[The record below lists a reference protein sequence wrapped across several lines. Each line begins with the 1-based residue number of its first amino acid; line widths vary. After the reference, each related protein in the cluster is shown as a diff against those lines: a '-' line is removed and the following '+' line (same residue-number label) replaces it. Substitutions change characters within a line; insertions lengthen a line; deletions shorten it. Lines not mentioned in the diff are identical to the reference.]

1 MALTMYIANKAD
13 CRLLNVCSSLAHRR
27 SFCFDELKKM
37 FIGVKT
43 KASAHC
49 KLDRFSLRSALLAI
63 YVNVTGHFKSFQTNF
78 KIEN

>member
-37 FIGVKT
+37 FIGVET
-43 KASAHC
+43 KAPALC
-49 KLDRFSLRSALLAI
+49 KPDSFVLQNALLAI
-63 YVNVTGHFKSFQTNF
+63 YGSL
-78 KIEN
+78 